1 MKQED
6 SQDSYQAARQS
17 DRNQVVSGVDELH
30 QIAQLASTVSGCK
43 TAMIHLLNGGKLDMY
58 AGRNWEPSFQHHELP
73 FCKKVL
79 ASDQAIVVEDTSVE
93 WDGADHVCQK
103 DHGISSSWQDSLSGA
118 SAMPT

>member
-93 WDGADHVCQK
+93 WGGKRSC
-103 DHGISSSWQDSLSGA
+103 LSKAPWNFKFMAGFPIR
-118 SAMPT
+118 S